1 MNTVPCPEKL
11 LLACY
16 RIRLLAGPEGL
27 SLPPYKGSTLRGG
40 FAGTFQ
46 RLACGTGTR
55 QCKSCSLR
63 HQCPYALVFETGP
76 PPDSE
81 ALRNYESVPRPF
93 VLEPP
98 LETKT
103 EYAPGELLIFH
114 LLLFGHA
121 LNFFPY
127 FIVTLDELGRRG
139 IGRGCRP
146 FLLAAVEAVNP
157 LTGEEVPVYQSGDR
171 VIRVSDLSFTAGDVW
186 KFSKMASQSAR
197 LRLDFI
203 TPTRLTFEGKPAAV
217 PEFHVLVRNLLRRL
231 SSLCYFHQAFTYEA
245 DFRALI
251 ARAQVVRMLRY
262 STRWV
267 TWERY
272 STRQGRK
279 VPCGGVVGWAL
290 YEGPWA
296 EFYPLLL
303 LGEFLHVGKGTVF
316 GQGKYKVV
324 EISDGRA
331 KT

>member
-1 MNTVPCPEKL
+1 MKTVPCTEKL

-16 RIRLLAGPEGL
+16 RICLLAGPEGL

-55 QCKSCSLR
+55 QCKSCPPW
-63 HQCPYALVFETGP
+63 HQCPYNLVFESRP
-76 PPDSE
+76 PPDPE
-81 ALRNYESVPRPF
+81 ALRNYKGVPRPF

-103 EYAPGELLIFH
+103 EYASGELLIFH

-121 LNFFPY
+121 LNFFPH

-157 LTGEEVPVYQSGDR
+157 LTGEEAPVYQSGDR
-171 VIRVSDLSFTAGDVW
+171 MIRVHDLSFTARDVW
-186 KFSKMASQSAR
+186 KFSGMGSQSAR

-203 TPTRLTFEGKPAAV
+203 TPTRLTFEGKPAV
-217 PEFHVLVRNLLRRL
+217 PGSYVLARNLLRRL
-231 SSLCYFHQAFTYEA
+231 SSLYYFHQGFTYEA
-245 DFRALI
+245 DFRAI
-251 ARAQVVRMLRY
+251 VARAQEVRLLTH

-272 STRQGRK
+272 SARQGPQSPLRRGGGLGHLRR
-279 VPCGGVVGWAL
+279 VLGGVLPSFAPG
-290 YEGPWA
+290 
-296 EFYPLLL
+296 
-303 LGEFLHVGKGTVF
+303 
-316 GQGKYKVV
+316 
-324 EISDGRA
+324 
-331 KT
+331 

>member
-1 MNTVPCPEKL
+1 METVPCPEKL

-16 RIRLLAGPEGL
+16 RICLLAGPEGL

-55 QCKSCSLR
+55 QCKSCPLR
-63 HQCPYALVFETGP
+63 HQCPYALVFESGP
-76 PPDSE
+76 PPEAE
-81 ALRNYESVPRPF
+81 ALRNYESIPRPF

-103 EYAPGELLIFH
+103 EYAPGEPLVFH
-114 LLLFGHA
+114 LLLFGRA
-121 LNFFPY
+121 VDFLPY
-127 FIVTLDELGRRG
+127 FIVTLDELGRQG
-139 IGRGCRP
+139 IGWGRRP
-146 FLLAAVEAVNP
+146 FLLASIEAVNP
-157 LTGEEVPVYQSGDR
+157 LTGEEAPVYQSGDR
-171 VIRVSDLSFTAGDVW
+171 VIRVHDLSFTAGDVW
-186 KFSKMASQSAR
+186 KYSGTGSQSAR

-231 SSLCYFHQAFTYEA
+231 SSLCYFHQGFAYEA
-245 DFRALI
+245 DFRAII
-251 ARAQVVRMLRY
+251 ARAQEVRLLTH

-267 TWERY
+267 TWKRY
-272 STRQGRK
+272 SARQGRK
-279 VPCGGVVGWAL
+279 VPCGGMVGWAI

-303 LGEFLHVGKGTVF
+303 LGELLHVGKGAVF

-324 EISDGRA
+324 EMGDAGDR
-331 KT
+331 T